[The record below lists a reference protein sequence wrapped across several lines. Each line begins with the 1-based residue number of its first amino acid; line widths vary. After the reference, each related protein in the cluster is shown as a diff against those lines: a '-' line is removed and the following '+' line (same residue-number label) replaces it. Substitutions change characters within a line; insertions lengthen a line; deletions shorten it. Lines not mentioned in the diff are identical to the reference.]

1 MNKQKFNLSSYDF
14 KIPKELIAQEPT
26 WPRDGCRLLILDRKN
41 KAIKEGT
48 FGDIISY
55 FKKGDVLVLNNTKV
69 IKARLEAQKE
79 TGAKLEILLL
89 REVKERC
96 WEVLIKPSR
105 RVRLGDIILFKD
117 QAAKA
122 KIINKTA
129 QGLKNIEFISE
140 DFNKF
145 LQREGKVPLPPYIK
159 KETKEFGYYQTVYA
173 KEKGAVAAPTAG
185 LHFTSGLIK
194 KIEDKGVK
202 VVYVTLHCGLATF
215 RPVKASDIRHHIIE
229 SEWIEVLPKTAK
241 IINSAKANGK
251 KVIAVGT
258 TAIRTLESVASPG
271 KDCKYRVRSFSGLT
285 NLYIVPGYKFKI
297 VDSVITNFHT
307 PASTNLILVSAFAG
321 FAFTNQSYCHA
332 AGKNF
337 KFYSLG
343 DATLIV

>member
-1 MNKQKFNLSSYDF
+1 MRQNLYSLNNYNI
-14 KIPKELIAQEPT
+14 KVPKELIAQEPT

-89 REVKERC
+89 REVKKHC
-96 WEVLIKPSR
+96 WEALIKPGR
-105 RVRLGDIILFKD
+105 RVRLGDILLFKN
-117 QAAKA
+117 QTVKA
-122 KIINKTA
+122 KIIGKTV
-129 QGLKNIEFISE
+129 QGLKNIEFILE
-140 DFNKF
+140 DFDKF
-145 LQREGKVPLPPYIK
+145 LKSEGKVPLPPYIK
-159 KETKEFGYYQTVYA
+159 KETKEFGYYQTIYA

-185 LHFTSGLIK
+185 LHFTPGLIK
-194 KIEDKGVK
+194 KIKDKGVK

-215 RPVKASDIRHHIIE
+215 RPVKVSDIRQHIIE

-241 IINSAKANGK
+241 IINSAKVNGK

-258 TAIRTLESVASPG
+258 TAIRTLESVALLDKEG
-271 KDCKYRVRSFSGLT
+271 KFWVKPFSGLT
-285 NLYIVPGYKFKI
+285 KLYIVPGYKFKI
-297 VDSVITNFHT
+297 VDCVITNFHT
-307 PASTNLILVSAFAG
+307 PASTNLILASAFAG
-321 FAFTNQSYCHA
+321 SAFINQGYCHA
-332 AGKNF
+332 VGKKF

-343 DATLIV
+343 DAMLIV